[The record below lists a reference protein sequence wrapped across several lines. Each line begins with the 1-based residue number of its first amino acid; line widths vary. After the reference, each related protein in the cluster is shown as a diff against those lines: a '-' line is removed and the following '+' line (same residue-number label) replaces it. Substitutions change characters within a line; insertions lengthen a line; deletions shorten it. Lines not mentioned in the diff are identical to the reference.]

1 MDVDVYPVDV
11 IKCIVAVQLVDAAA
25 LDGAVVVE
33 ANPEW
38 DGVVA
43 SHWSSPLPSF
53 TVKELGYLPAF
64 PDEGGC
70 GIGIVAVDFAHT
82 CRVDIV
88 GRKGNAGDTT

>member
-11 IKCIVAVQLVDAAA
+11 IKCIAAVQLVDAAA

-33 ANPEW
+33 ADPER

-43 SHWSSPLPSF
+43 SHWSSPLPSLA
-53 TVKELGYLPAF
+53 VKEVGYLPAF

-70 GIGIVAVDFAHT
+70 GVGVVAVDFAHT

-88 GRKGNAGDTT
+88 GRKGDSSDTT